1 MAASFRVLA
10 LLVALPLVLGA
21 CGQAAK
27 DSASDFQGDQKAVAQ
42 TLEDLQSASRK
53 QEGDKICAALLAP
66 ALVAQIKKASGGDCG
81 KGVKDALS
89 DADSFE
95 LQVQKVTIS
104 GNKASAVVKSEGGDK
119 DRVDT
124 LELVKDGA
132 VWKVA
137 TLGAA

>member
-10 LLVALPLVLGA
+10 LLVALPLVLSA

-42 TLEDLQSASRK
+42 TVEDLQSASRK
-53 QEGDKICAALLAP
+53 HDSARICTTLLAP
-66 ALVAQIKKASGGDCG
+66 ALVAQVKKASGGDCE
-81 KGVKDALS
+81 KGIKDALS

-95 LQVQKVTIS
+95 LQVEKVTIS
-104 GNKASAVVKSEGGDK
+104 KDVAIVVVKSEGGDK

-124 LELVKDGA
+124 WELLKEGGK
-132 VWKVA
+132 WKVA
-137 TLGAA
+137 TLGA

>member
-21 CGQAAK
+21 CGQATK
-27 DSASDFQGDQKAVAQ
+27 DSAEDFKGDQKAVAQ
-42 TLEDLQSASRK
+42 TVEDLQSASRK
-53 QEGDKICAALLAP
+53 HEGDKICASLLAP

-81 KGVKDALS
+81 KGIKDALS

-95 LQVQKVTIS
+95 LEVKKVTIS
-104 GNKASAVVKSEGGDK
+104 GANASAVVKSEGGDK

-124 LELVKDGA
+124 LELVKDRGA
-132 VWKVA
+132 WKVA

>member
-1 MAASFRVLA
+1 MSASSRVLA

-21 CGQAAK
+21 CGQSAK
-27 DSASDFQGDQKAVAQ
+27 DSASDFQGDQKAVAETVEELQ
-42 TLEDLQSASRK
+42 TASRK
-53 QEGDKICAALLAP
+53 NDGAKICTTLLAP
-66 ALVAQIKKASGGDCG
+66 ALVAQVKKASGGDCE
-81 KGVKDALS
+81 KGIEDALS

-104 GNKASAVVKSEGGDK
+104 GNKASAVVKSEGADE

-124 LELVKDGA
+124 LNLVKDGR

-137 TLGAA
+137 TLGGA

>member
-1 MAASFRVLA
+1 MAPSFRVLA

-42 TLEDLQSASRK
+42 TVEDLQSASRK
-53 QEGDKICAALLAP
+53 HDSSRICTTLLAP
-66 ALVAQIKKASGGDCG
+66 ALVDKIKKASDGDCDQ
-81 KGVKDALS
+81 GVKDALS

-95 LQVQKVTIS
+95 LQVQKVTIN
-104 GNKASAVVKSEGGDK
+104 GATASAVVKSEGGDK

-124 LELVKDGA
+124 LEFVKDRG

-137 TLGAA
+137 TLGA